1 MAFTTK
7 EWKDRLVEFAGRR
20 KLKNVTTGAE
30 TVFDVSRS
38 EGAVSQAGDAFSAA
52 NMNNLE
58 QRIKNEFD
66 TVNGS
71 LNGKA
76 SKSSDL
82 GNCTFYQSG
91 SDFYVRGADS
101 VTKKLGSTLGLL
113 NYVHSNL
120 RGDYAPTIFTL
131 KAETQV
137 AVIMA
142 SSSDTEPVLNI
153 SGAYTFVHGITS
165 VRSNDGRDPGNLP
178 WTKFCVIKRI
188 SAGSITIYGGGNG
201 YWWGGQFAF
210 AEFG

>member
-1 MAFTTK
+1 MAFVTK

-20 KLKNVTTGAE
+20 KLKNVTSGAE

-58 QRIKNEFD
+58 QRIKKEFD

-101 VTKKLGSTLGLL
+101 VTKKLGSMPELVTAVSSLQTSCAFTFNVAG
-113 NYVHSNL
+113 NYLIVVS
-120 RGDYAPTIFTL
+120 T
-131 KAETQV
+131 
-137 AVIMA
+137 
-142 SSSDTEPVLNI
+142 
-153 SGAYTFVHGITS
+153 
-165 VRSNDGRDPGNLP
+165 SNDNVMPDNSLSGVSASTLSDVSRGSWTGGENACNFQHQKVYLVSANAWNTITANGSGRRYYV
-178 WTKFCVIKRI
+178 CM
-188 SAGSITIYGGGNG
+188 SI
-201 YWWGGQFAF
+201 FKL
-210 AEFG
+210 